1 MTSKIFAAGASIA
14 VLAMASSAFAQAPAA
29 APAAPP
35 ITSGPAIPGL
45 CVVDLDQVVANSTVG
60 KYVSTRLQQIS
71 AQVNAE
77 LGGEKTQID
86 NDAKALDGQRASLD
100 ENTFQQRGLALQQR
114 ANGLQRKLQV
124 RERELQVTEQ
134 KAVGR
139 VIQESEPLMRQAYQ
153 AKNCS
158 ILLQHGAVL
167 GGFFNQAMD
176 LTPAVTTALNGKITQ
191 FAFDRERLDQPGAN
205 TAPGGAPPIVQTP
218 GPARP
223 AAPAAAK
230 PAPKK

>member
-1 MTSKIFAAGASIA
+1 
-14 VLAMASSAFAQAPAA
+14 
-29 APAAPP
+29 
-35 ITSGPAIPGL
+35 
-45 CVVDLDQVVANSTVG
+45 
-60 KYVSTRLQQIS
+60 
-71 AQVNAE
+71 QVNAE
-77 LGGEKTQID
+77 LQGEKSQID
-86 NDAKALDGQRASLD
+86 TEAKALDGQRASLD
-100 ENTFQQRGLALQQR
+100 QNTFEQRGLALRQR
-114 ANGLQRKLQV
+114 ADALNRKLQL

-167 GGFFNQAMD
+167 GGFYNSAMD
-176 LTPAVTTALNGKITQ
+176 LTPAVTTALNGKIQQ
-191 FAFDRERLDQPGAN
+191 FAFDRERLDQPGTN

-218 GPARP
+218 GASRP
-223 AAPAAAK
+223 AAPAK